1 MPLAPLVKKE
11 REVREESLELLDQ
24 SDLQER
30 EYVTRMARS
39 DYMNCSLTISYNEFI
54 SVILS
59 RELLVTVV
67 SQVRM
72 VLLVLRLVL
81 CKMAFL

>member
-39 DYMNCSLTISYNEFI
+39 DYMNCSLTITYNEFI
-54 SVILS
+54 SVIPS